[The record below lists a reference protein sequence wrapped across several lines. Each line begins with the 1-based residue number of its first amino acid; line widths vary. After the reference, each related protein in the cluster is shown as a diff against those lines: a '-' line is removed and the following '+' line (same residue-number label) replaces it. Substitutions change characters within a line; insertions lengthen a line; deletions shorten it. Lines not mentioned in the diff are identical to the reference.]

1 MIRVGLIGCGY
12 IAEKHLK
19 SLASIKELQLRAISD
34 VKREKMEKGI
44 HRYQA
49 LNGSTKTIAQYTNY
63 EDMLVDDS
71 IDVVIICVISSIH
84 ATIAKQALKYNK
96 HVIIEKPLALSIK
109 EAEVIIELAKEK
121 KKQVLVCHQLRYL
134 PLIEKLKQVIE
145 KGYLGELYLGV
156 ASLRLNRSTDYYSSS
171 SWKGTWEK
179 DGGMLVN
186 QGIHLIDLLLWMM
199 GDIDSAYGEI
209 STKINNKET
218 EDIAL
223 GILTFENGAKGLIEA
238 NTITKPNNQG
248 YFLSIFG
255 KKGSIC
261 IGGKGFNDIKHC
273 YIENHPEIV
282 SELKQLSKTTNEH
295 EHMYENFINAYFN
308 REKIKASA
316 ETSKKALEA
325 IFGIYLSHLTHRC
338 VTFPI
343 ENFSTTTMINQREED

>member
-71 IDVVIICVISSIH
+71 IDVVIICVISSMH

-171 SWKGTWEK
+171 TWKGTWAK

-186 QGIHLIDLLLWMM
+186 QGIHLVDLLVWLM
-199 GDIDSAYGEI
+199 GDIKSVYGELG
-209 STKINNKET
+209 STIKEKET
-218 EDIAL
+218 EDIAT
-223 GILTFENGAKGLIEA
+223 GIISFKDDAKGLIEA
-238 NTITKPNNQG
+238 NTITKPANIG
-248 YFLSIFG
+248 YSLSIFG
-255 KKGSIC
+255 KRGTIC
-261 IGGKGFNDIKHC
+261 IGGEKFNQVHYCYFDHC
-273 YIENHPEIV
+273 SDEERN
-282 SELKQLSKTTNEH
+282 
-295 EHMYENFINAYFN
+295 
-308 REKIKASA
+308 
-316 ETSKKALEA
+316 
-325 IFGIYLSHLTHRC
+325 LTQ
-338 VTFPI
+338 I
-343 ENFSTTTMINQREED
+343 SSDL